1 MRGKVIFLTTFF
13 IMFVGHFFSQN
24 IITWELLKDVE
35 FDEIWSEEFQAY
47 YMVPKFSKSVKEMD
61 GKEVQIRGFI
71 IPVDIVQDYYVLSAN
86 PYSSCFFCGQAGPES
101 VMEIQMIKKYGCKK
115 IYFASCAPI
124 IKNTNQYGI
133 YIPTQE
139 ELISFQRTEEE
150 IRQEGCKGIEEGCKE
165 RFKGIEE
172 R

>member
-1 MRGKVIFLTTFF
+1 MRNKIILATTIFLFF
-13 IMFVGHFFSQN
+13 IGNIFSQN
-24 IITWELLKDVE
+24 IITWELLKNVE

-101 VMEIQMIKKYGCKK
+101 VMEIQMIKKYEGLRMDQVITYKGTLK
-115 IYFASCAPI
+115 LNVDDIYQL
-124 IKNTNQYGI
+124 N
-133 YIPTQE
+133 YILE
-139 ELISFQRTEEE
+139 DAE
-150 IRQEGCKGIEEGCKE
+150 IVE
-165 RFKGIEE
+165 
-172 R
+172 

>member
-1 MRGKVIFLTTFF
+1 MRGKVILLTTFF
-13 IMFVGHFFSQN
+13 IMFMSHFFSQN

-101 VMEIQMIKKYGCKK
+101 VMEIQMIKKYEGLRMDQVITFQGTLKLNTDDIYQLNYILEEAK
-115 IYFASCAPI
+115 I
-124 IKNTNQYGI
+124 
-133 YIPTQE
+133 
-139 ELISFQRTEEE
+139 
-150 IRQEGCKGIEEGCKE
+150 IE
-165 RFKGIEE
+165 
-172 R
+172 

>member
-1 MRGKVIFLTTFF
+1 MRGKVILLTTFF
-13 IMFVGHFFSQN
+13 IMFTGHFFSQN

-101 VMEIQMIKKYGCKK
+101 VMEIQMIKKYEGLRMDQVITFQGTLRLNTDD
-115 IYFASCAPI
+115 IYQLNYILEEAQI
-124 IKNTNQYGI
+124 I
-133 YIPTQE
+133 E
-139 ELISFQRTEEE
+139 
-150 IRQEGCKGIEEGCKE
+150 
-165 RFKGIEE
+165 
-172 R
+172 

>member
-1 MRGKVIFLTTFF
+1 MKEKVILLTTFF
-13 IMFVGHFFSQN
+13 IMFMSHFFSQN

-47 YMVPKFSKSVKEMD
+47 YMVPKFSNSVKEMD

-101 VMEIQMIKKYGCKK
+101 VMEIQMIKKYEGLRMDQVITFQGTLKLNTDD
-115 IYFASCAPI
+115 IYQLNYILEEAQI
-124 IKNTNQYGI
+124 I
-133 YIPTQE
+133 E
-139 ELISFQRTEEE
+139 
-150 IRQEGCKGIEEGCKE
+150 
-165 RFKGIEE
+165 
-172 R
+172 

>member
-1 MRGKVIFLTTFF
+1 MRGKVILLTTFF
-13 IMFVGHFFSQN
+13 IMFMSHFFSQN

-101 VMEIQMIKKYGCKK
+101 VMEIQMIKKYEGLRMDQVITFQGTLRLNIDD
-115 IYFASCAPI
+115 IYQLNYILEEAQI
-124 IKNTNQYGI
+124 I
-133 YIPTQE
+133 E
-139 ELISFQRTEEE
+139 
-150 IRQEGCKGIEEGCKE
+150 
-165 RFKGIEE
+165 
-172 R
+172 

>member
-1 MRGKVIFLTTFF
+1 MRGKEILLTTFF
-13 IMFVGHFFSQN
+13 IMFMGHFFSQN

-101 VMEIQMIKKYGCKK
+101 VMEIQMIKKYEGLRMDQVITFQGTLRLNIND
-115 IYFASCAPI
+115 IYQLDYILEEAQI
-124 IKNTNQYGI
+124 I
-133 YIPTQE
+133 E
-139 ELISFQRTEEE
+139 
-150 IRQEGCKGIEEGCKE
+150 
-165 RFKGIEE
+165 
-172 R
+172 